1 MKSDSWLIITA
12 AHFQSTLRRLVNF
25 AYFSRLINP
34 GEFLVA
40 GTEVAFVDAL
50 GGRLTHHQEENMLRK
65 ALSVLLA
72 GLIIQL
78 ACAYPAFAGTVSKKD
93 YERAEKVRAG
103 IARLGTGPDARV
115 KVKLRDRTKLEGY
128 VSWAGSEQ
136 FTVTDVKTGAAT
148 SVEYSQVK
156 QVKGNNLSTGAKI
169 AIGVGIGVGVAIL
182 IFALVFI
189 ANEH

>member
-1 MKSDSWLIITA
+1 M
-12 AHFQSTLRRLVNF
+12 F
-25 AYFSRLINP
+25 
-34 GEFLVA
+34 
-40 GTEVAFVDAL
+40 
-50 GGRLTHHQEENMLRK
+50 RK

-78 ACAYPAFAGTVSKKD
+78 ACAYPAFASTDSKKD

-115 KVKLRDRTKLEGY
+115 KIKLRDKTKLEGY
-128 VSWAGSEQ
+128 ISEAGSEQ
-136 FTVTDVKTGAAT
+136 FVVTDVKTGAAT

-169 AIGVGIGVGVAIL
+169 AIGVGIGVGVVL
-182 IFALVFI
+182 LVI
-189 ANEH
+189 YLMIAANER